1 MKTWLLGAAF
11 LTLFAG
17 VLLAEAPATRNCRLL
32 MDSASGEILLREG
45 PCDVRRSPCSTFKVP
60 LALMGFDA
68 GVLKDAHHPEWDY
81 LPEYSSN
88 RPEEQTRIN
97 PTSWEAISVVWYS
110 QKLTRALGMKTFQK
124 YVDQFQYGNRDL
136 SGAPGQNNGLTNA
149 WLQTSLLI
157 SPDEQAAFVQKLLKR
172 KLGVSSHA
180 YEMTEAILPQFP
192 AEDGW
197 TLTGKTGTG
206 FQEKADGT
214 PDRKKQ
220 LGWFIGWATKGD
232 RRVIFVEFIMDD
244 TPQETYA
251 GLRARAGLIK
261 ALPGLLAKKS

>member
-11 LTLFAG
+11 L
-17 VLLAEAPATRNCRLL
+17 VLLNGALFAEAPATRNCRLL
-32 MDSASGEILLREG
+32 MDPASGEILLREG

-81 LPEYSSN
+81 LPEYPSN
-88 RPEEQTRIN
+88 RPEEQIRIN

-157 SPDEQAAFVQKLLKR
+157 SPDEQAVFVRKLLQR

-180 YEMTEAILPQFP
+180 YEMTEAVLPQFP

-232 RRVIFVEFIMDD
+232 RRVLFVEFIMDE

-251 GLRARAGLIK
+251 GPRARAALIK
-261 ALPGLLAKKS
+261 ALPGLLAKKR